1 MKNQTIRRRNT
12 ISMVCSEWQ
21 VRKGRDRIRSAKAIR
36 EVSNGSV
43 SGIPALLL
51 NEGLILNFDVIVL
64 LGKLLKRLQ
73 NMDLPHLFRKPS

>member
-1 MKNQTIRRRNT
+1 
-12 ISMVCSEWQ
+12 MVCSEWQ
-21 VRKGRDRIRSAKAIR
+21 VRKGRDRNRSAKAIR